1 MEKFKFCTN
10 ETTEVGIVSD
20 IESVGI
26 GYPVANSDGGYV
38 VANNDTAIGV
48 VIGLSNKK
56 NEGRLRQ
63 FATVMTAGAI
73 DEIEA
78 EGAFGQRYADDAK
91 NAMINI
97 TFCDNHE
104 IVTASGGSD
113 PVLDNAKSTGG
124 IGWTESGEQTTIT
137 WDGDTEGRE
146 SIDGQYYKVS
156 GDVVTEADVIGAQ
169 YHIDSLSSDTFT
181 ITEESIIS
189 ASALG
194 IDGFATCPFEPDTPF
209 IVFVTSDSETATKG
223 VYFIIDGDY
232 ISSLTYEKGGTI
244 HKIDEKYLP
253 ESGSVS
259 KFYIDTRTTGGELVD
274 STLYIDEERQT
285 EATREDVKGAIG
297 TNILLYDYD
306 TRDVFI
312 PIECC
317 YTKSY
322 QYGFIIMK
330 ANPDDLTQVNARFF
344 GYVGIH

>member
-1 MEKFKFCTN
+1 MKKIQCGGFYVDDEAI
-10 ETTEVGIVSD
+10 ETR
-20 IESVGI
+20 
-26 GYPVANSDGGYV
+26 
-38 VANNDTAIGV
+38 
-48 VIGLSNKK
+48 
-56 NEGRLRQ
+56 EGKPFLK
-63 FATVMTAGAI
+63 T
-73 DEIEA
+73 
-78 EGAFGQRYADDAK
+78 
-91 NAMINI
+91 
-97 TFCDNHE
+97 
-104 IVTASGGSD
+104 GGSD
-113 PVLDNAKSTGG
+113 PIVENAKQTGG
-124 IGWTESGEQTTIT
+124 FGYTEQGGQAVIT

-194 IDGFATCPFEPDTPF
+194 VDGFATCPFEPDTPF

-223 VYFIIDGDY
+223 VYFIMDDDY
-232 ISSLTYEKGGTI
+232 ISSLTYGVDTV

-253 ESGSVS
+253 SSGSVS
-259 KFYIDTRTTGGELVD
+259 KFYIDTRTTSGELVD

-285 EATREDVKGAIG
+285 EATIEDVKGAIG
-297 TNILLYDYD
+297 TNIFLYDSY

-317 YTKSY
+317 YAKNY